1 MEMSVFATKVQRAVR
16 EALGEEHIVELK
28 EVRKNNGV
36 VLQGLV
42 IRRDEE
48 NIMPT
53 IYLNSFLKAYEQGI
67 TFADI
72 IRKIVSVYRDDAAGR
87 EIDLSFFC
95 DFEKVKE
102 RICFRLVNR
111 EKNEELLEK
120 APFIPILDLAA
131 CFYYACEEGGVING
145 VIPVYHSHLEVWGVT
160 DRELFECAVKN
171 TPKLFPCEIMPMK
184 NALREML
191 QELEEAGANVERMM
205 EKIIPMM
212 ILTNSRKT
220 YGACCIMYPKLLE
233 QLAATV
239 GEDYYL
245 IPSSVHEF
253 ILLPVSQDRTAE
265 ELKAMIR
272 EVNSKEIPVE
282 DVLSDSLYL
291 YSRKDRCVKI
301 L

>member
-1 MEMSVFATKVQRAVR
+1 MEISVFGTKVQRAVS
-16 EALGEEHIVELK
+16 EALGEEYIVELK
-28 EVRKNNGV
+28 EVQKNNGV
-36 VLQGLV
+36 ILQGLV
-42 IRRDEE
+42 IRREEE

-53 IYLNSFLKAYEQGI
+53 IYLNSFLKAYEQGV

-72 IRKIVSVYRDDAAGR
+72 IRKIVSVYRNDATGKN
-87 EIDLSFFC
+87 IDLSFFY
-95 DFEKVKE
+95 DFENVKD

-111 EKNEELLEK
+111 DRNEEFLTK
-120 APFIPILDLAA
+120 VPFIPILDMAA
-131 CFYYACEEGGVING
+131 CFYYAYDEEGVVNG
-145 VIPVYHSHLEVWGVT
+145 VIPIYHSHLEVWEVT

-171 TPKLFPCEIMPMK
+171 TPRIFPCEIMPMK

-191 QELEEAGANVERMM
+191 QKLEEMGEDMERKL
-205 EKIIPMM
+205 EKILPMM

-233 QLAATV
+233 RLAATV

-272 EVNSKEIPVE
+272 EVNSKEIPAE